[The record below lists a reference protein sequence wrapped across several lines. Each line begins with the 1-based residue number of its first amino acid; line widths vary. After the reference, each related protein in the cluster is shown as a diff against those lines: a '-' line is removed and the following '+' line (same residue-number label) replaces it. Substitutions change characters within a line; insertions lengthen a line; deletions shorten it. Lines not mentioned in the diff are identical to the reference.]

1 MVRNV
6 IFVDTNVF
14 MYAVGREHP
23 LKMKARSFF
32 QEAVAKESVL
42 ATSAEVLQELL
53 HAYLPV
59 ERLDTLDL
67 ALDLVRRSVAT
78 VWTVEGA
85 DALLARDLAET
96 HRGLGARD
104 LLHVACCVRRDVAR
118 VQSFD
123 RALSAAFASRGT

>member
-1 MVRNV
+1 M
-6 IFVDTNVF
+6 IFIDTNVF
-14 MYAVGREHP
+14 MFAVGREHP
-23 LKMKARSFF
+23 LKAKARSFF
-32 QEAVAKESVL
+32 QESIANESVL

-59 ERLDTLDL
+59 DRLGTLDL

-78 VWTVEGA
+78 VWTVESA
-85 DALLARDLAET
+85 DVLLARDLAET

-104 LLHVACCVRRDVAR
+104 LLHLACCVRRDVTE